1 MEIKNAVI
9 ESVTLE
15 KGDRGFLQ
23 CWLHLSYG
31 GSGQGF
37 GGYVL
42 YLPKSYS
49 HHELN
54 SIAGHFI
61 FRCMEIAG
69 VERWEHLPGR
79 TIRVRSDLEKVH
91 SIGHIVKDDWF
102 DPTEDFSAKAD
113 AGDES
118 EALRDM
124 LDSARSDL
132 DVMRNALGVPVE
144 PHQSLLERM
153 VEAAQAKR
161 ELVPDGYDI
170 APVFRGYA
178 RLGIGQYVLHN
189 CPQADDERPSLVI
202 AIATEEEKAD
212 RQVGE
217 LRHVTPGLMIQP
229 DRIAV
234 RLDFENAAALDALEQ
249 QLRFLREDSFPDSLA
264 APAPAPAKVSMPERL
279 ADAIVREV
287 AELPD
292 RDSPADWPA
301 AMLVTS
307 DELRG
312 IVRAA
317 LHGEAKPAKCDG
329 NHGGPRCADPEC
341 WNDGPIALIL
351 DELRR
356 AVTKFPTWPTDP
368 LHALTVLG
376 EEFGELTKAT
386 LQTTYEPHKSSHD
399 DVRTEAIQTAAM
411 ALRFVISLERY
422 EYTQGIQHQQEG
434 QPA

>member
-1 MEIKNAVI
+1 MEVKNAVI

-42 YLPKSYS
+42 YLPKSFA
-49 HHELN
+49 HH
-54 SIAGHFI
+54 SMQSVAGHFM
-61 FRCMEIAG
+61 FRCMEVAG
-69 VERWEHLPGR
+69 VDNWADMPGR
-79 TIRVRSDLEKVH
+79 TIRVRADNGKVYA
-91 SIGHIVKDDWF
+91 IGHIVKDDWF
-102 DPTEDFSAKAD
+102 DPAEDFSAKA
-113 AGDES
+113 
-118 EALRDM
+118 
-124 LDSARSDL
+124 
-132 DVMRNALGVPVE
+132 
-144 PHQSLLERM
+144 
-153 VEAAQAKR
+153 AQAKR
-161 ELVPDGYDI
+161 GAVPEGWKLVPID
-170 APVFRGYA
+170 P
-178 RLGIGQYVLHN
+178 
-189 CPQADDERPSLVI
+189 
-202 AIATEEEKAD
+202 
-212 RQVGE
+212 
-217 LRHVTPGLMIQP
+217 TPEMI
-229 DRIAV
+229 
-234 RLDFENAAALDALEQ
+234 EAAA
-249 QLRFLREDSFPDSLA
+249 SFGGRGGYNAQHGDECAIGYRDMLSA
-264 APAPAPAKVSMPERL
+264 APAPAPAEVHCSRPNVACAAPDCGPECRHREPAPAECRTCSGHGMVGGLLPNGGGYESTPCPACTAPAPAKVSMPERL

-312 IVRAA
+312 IVHAA

-368 LHALTVLG
+368 LHALAVLG